1 MEKRYFSNN
10 ATTTVVSD
18 GNTVISV
25 ASASAFPSQYPFYVT
40 AETAALTRE
49 IIKVTGSPSANNW
62 TVTRAQEGTLQRTF
76 SAGDKI
82 EIRLTS
88 DFLNTLTD
96 EVNNTVRLSGSQEI
110 SDRKTFNSGVVE
122 NVKNMGTD
130 TNINMLDGSLFYKTI
145 SSATTITVSNPPAAG
160 KVGSF
165 ILELTNGGSANI
177 TWFSGIK
184 WSGGSVP
191 GFQSAGVDVVGFY
204 TVDGGSTWRGL
215 VLGRFST

>member
-25 ASASAFPSQYPFYVT
+25 SSASSFPTQYPFYVT
-40 AETAALTRE
+40 AETAALARE

-62 TVTRAQEGTLQRTF
+62 TVQRAQEGSTQRTF
-76 SAGDKI
+76 GAGDRI
-82 EIRLTS
+82 ELRLTS
-88 DFLNTLTD
+88 SYLNTLTD
-96 EVNNTVRLSGSQEI
+96 EVNNSVRLSGNQEI

-122 NVKNMGTD
+122 NVKNMGSD
-130 TNINMLDGSLFYKTI
+130 TNINMLDGSLFFKLI
-145 SSATTITVSNPPAAG
+145 SSATTFTVSNPPSAG

-165 ILELTNGGSANI
+165 ILELTNGGAANI

-184 WSGGSVP
+184 WTGGSVP
-191 GFQSAGVDVVGFY
+191 NFQVIGVDVLGFY
-204 TVDGGSTWRGL
+204 TIDAGSSWRGV